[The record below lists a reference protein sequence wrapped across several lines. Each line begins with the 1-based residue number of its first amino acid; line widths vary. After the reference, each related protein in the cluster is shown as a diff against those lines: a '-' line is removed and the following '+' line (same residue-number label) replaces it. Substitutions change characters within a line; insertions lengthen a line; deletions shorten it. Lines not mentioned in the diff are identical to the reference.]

1 MLRLLVLLCLS
12 IYSTLVIFG
21 NGPPRTAR
29 YAEVPASTAPTSSG
43 IRVLPAPI
51 RQTSTNLTPTRP
63 APAKAAPP
71 PRVVLA
77 SYTAPVAAMPAA
89 AVAGNEPAALDANLH
104 LRWITATTANIRTRP
119 TKRSALSG
127 KIGLGEA
134 VHVMWAEPNGWIR
147 IRAANGAVT
156 GFVHKSLLTDAA
168 PATASAGQATAPRAA
183 E

>member
-29 YAEVPASTAPTSSG
+29 YAEVPASTAPASSG
-43 IRVLPAPI
+43 IRVLPAPTY
-51 RQTSTNLTPTRP
+51 QTVAHP

-71 PRVVLA
+71 TRVVLA

-89 AVAGNEPAALDANLH
+89 AVAGNQPAALDANLH

-168 PATASAGQATAPRAA
+168 PATTSAGQATAPRAA